1 MNNKKYLLIDSKY
14 RNQDPNSTS
23 TNFRY
28 YLPEPITI
36 KKYLKIK
43 LLYLPRANYL
53 ITPSNCTFSI
63 TFSTP
68 TSNGF
73 YSNETEDFFITYGN
87 YTPASLVQ
95 KINIQYSGN
104 GFNAT
109 YNAVTYEIVFTSQV
123 TFILDLTTSN
133 FYRLLSLQ
141 SQKYAPIFNSIGNLY
156 VFGTGVINFNNPVYL
171 NLSIKNITTDSV
183 IGCNNQNNFGF
194 IIPMNSTNFGDII
207 SLSKECIKLK
217 VNDFKTNYLDFA
229 IYDDYNVLY
238 DNNNIDWYTIL
249 EFET

>member
-1 MNNKKYLLIDSKY
+1 MKKYLLIDSKY
-14 RNQDPNSTS
+14 RNQNDPNNTS

-36 KKYLKIK
+36 KKYIKIK

-53 ITPSNCTFSI
+53 INQYNCRFRI
-63 TFSTP
+63 TFT
-68 TSNGF
+68 TLNSNGS
-73 YSNETEDFFITYGN
+73 YNNDIQNFFIPWGN
-87 YTPASLVQ
+87 YTPLELVTN
-95 KINIQYSGN
+95 INNQYTGN
-104 GFNAT
+104 GFAAT
-109 YNAVTYEIVFTSQV
+109 YNTTSYKISFICAISFT
-123 TFILDLTTSN
+123 LDLTMSN
-133 FYRLLSLQ
+133 FYKLISLQ
-141 SQKYAPIFNSIGNLY
+141 SQMYASILQSSIY
-156 VFGTGVINFNNPVYL
+156 VFSTGVINFNNPVYL
-171 NLSIKNITTDSV
+171 NLSINNITFDSV

-207 SLSKECIKLK
+207 NMTKECIKLK